1 MCTKFR
7 EDCSMFVGGVGFLV
21 FFTKFKMAENL
32 CRRSLGFL
40 EANLFIGSR
49 DISVQNFMAV
59 RHTGPEI

>member
-1 MCTKFR
+1 
-7 EDCSMFVGGVGFLV
+7 MFVGGVGFLV

-32 CRRSLGFL
+32 SRRSLGVL

-49 DISVQNFMAV
+49 DTSVKNFMAV